1 MQPLIQTLQ
10 QVLPQIIQ
18 EFNEVRL
25 PALETAW
32 GRSFRAELANEDQK
46 TVEISKN
53 YSRPLNNTMFRHVSA
68 LLPQFTEH
76 TTAGSDY
83 LFQGTP
89 LEDKNSFSPGNG
101 WVGNGFA
108 KTNWHLLKKFQVDD
122 DGRITHAFV
131 ALVDLSLCSATWSAK
146 TLATNRSVI
155 QFKNADQPHITVIW
169 GAIRAKKIYL
179 QPELAQ
185 I

>member
-1 MQPLIQTLQ
+1 MRSLIQCLQ
-10 QVLPQIIQ
+10 QVLPQIVK
-18 EFNEVRL
+18 EFNETRL

-32 GRSFRAELANEDQK
+32 GRSFRAELDNEDQK

-53 YSRPLNNTMFRHVSA
+53 YSRPLNHTMFRHVNR

-89 LEDKNSFSPGNG
+89 LEDKNSFSPSNS
-101 WVGNGFA
+101 WVGNGFT

-122 DGRITHAFV
+122 AGRITHAFV
-131 ALVDLSLCSATWSAK
+131 ALVDLSLCSAAWSAK
-146 TLATNRSVI
+146 TLKTNRSEI
-155 QFKNADQPHITVIW
+155 KFKNPDQPHITVIY
-169 GAIRAKKIYL
+169 GAVSAKKIYL
-179 QPELAQ
+179 QPQLAQ